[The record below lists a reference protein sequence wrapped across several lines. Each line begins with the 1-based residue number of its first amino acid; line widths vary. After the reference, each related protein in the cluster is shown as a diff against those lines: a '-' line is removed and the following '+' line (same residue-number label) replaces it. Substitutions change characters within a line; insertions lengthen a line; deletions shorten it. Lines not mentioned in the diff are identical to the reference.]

1 MSKCDEINSE
11 TFHSRFLVTIIY
23 IIIQVAAGKKI
34 DVSLKILEDFYMTDS
49 ISRASPTMAK
59 CVQAVKAQKA
69 APYVTS

>member
-1 MSKCDEINSE
+1 MEAKASSAP
-11 TFHSRFLVTIIY
+11 L
-23 IIIQVAAGKKI
+23 
-34 DVSLKILEDFYMTDS
+34 DVSQKALEDFYITDS